1 MIAAAVERR
10 VCEAV
15 QRAVDAVPGL
25 ARRPVVRGAWQLAAS
40 AARGPVLKP
49 TGSELR
55 VSVSPPD
62 YTAYSLCKAQMAC
75 TVEMVFRNASE
86 AAAAATV
93 LAIADAVEL
102 LLARWQTVGDA
113 MRLDLAA
120 GGFEPTSVKLT
131 GGRAPELDGDEWTAS
146 LTFYTTGV
154 ITTPDHE
161 HKEPQP

>member
-40 AARGPVLKP
+40 AARGPTLKP

-55 VSVSPPD
+55 VSVSSPD
-62 YTAYSLCKAQMAC
+62 YSAFSLCRAQMAC
-75 TVEMVFRNASE
+75 SIEMVFRNASE

-93 LAIADAVEL
+93 LDIANAVEL
-102 LLARWQTVGDA
+102 LLARWQTCREALKQD
-113 MRLDLAA
+113 LDA
-120 GGFEPTSVKLT
+120 GGFHPTASKLT
-131 GGRAPELDGDEWTAS
+131 GGEAPYMEGDDWTAS
-146 LTFYTTGV
+146 LTFTTTGV
-154 ITTPDHE
+154 ITTPDHKHE
-161 HKEPQP
+161 